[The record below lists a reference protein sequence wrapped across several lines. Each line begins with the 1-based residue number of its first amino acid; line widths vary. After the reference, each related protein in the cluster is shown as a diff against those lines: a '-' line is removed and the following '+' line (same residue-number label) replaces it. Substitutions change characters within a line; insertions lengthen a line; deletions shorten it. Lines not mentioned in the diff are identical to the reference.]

1 MGTAT
6 AKAAKPKVKKLK
18 YEALGNRV
26 VVRLIPAEERSPG
39 GIIIPTAAQRRPEE
53 GEIMDVGPGKR
64 LQNGD
69 LIPSG
74 LKKGDH
80 VLIVKYGGAEIKIN
94 GVDMLVLDADTEIF
108 LRLT

>member
-1 MGTAT
+1 MVTAT
-6 AKAAKPKVKKLK
+6 AKSAKSKVKKLK
-18 YEALGNRV
+18 FEALGNRV
-26 VVRLIPAEERSPG
+26 VVRLIPLEERSPG
-39 GIIIPTAAQRRPEE
+39 GIIIPAAAQRRPEE
-53 GEIMDVGPGKR
+53 GEIVAVGPGKR

-69 LIPSG
+69 LIPIA